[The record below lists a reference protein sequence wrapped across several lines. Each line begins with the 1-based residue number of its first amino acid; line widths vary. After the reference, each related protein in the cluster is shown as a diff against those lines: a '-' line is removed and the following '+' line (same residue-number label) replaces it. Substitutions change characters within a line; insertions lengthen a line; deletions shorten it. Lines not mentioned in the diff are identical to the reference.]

1 MTPAVRM
8 IDGKPTDP
16 YRILQELIDEHR
28 DDLKEAKIEILW
40 RSGWRSD
47 ADGFTQMLA
56 VKKAGDVDRA
66 LSVKADFAVL
76 LNKENFPRLNDRL
89 KTVYMH
95 HALCHMKPMMDSDGE
110 QKQDDKGRKM
120 WRIVKR
126 HDIEQ
131 FSEIVKLYGNDC
143 LQLDEEAK
151 AAIADT
157 TRPLLAEMEKSGGE
171 KSATSSGSKSRNA
184 SAAGEA
190 NDSGAS
196 TSTTTTAQDTD
207 ADGWKRLA
215 ITELQL
221 PPAVESFVI
230 SAGYRRIGKFSEYM
244 AEKGEFW
251 DKDLKVGGQRK
262 PANFREKIEEA
273 FLDFWRDH
281 PEYTQA

>member
-1 MTPAVRM
+1 VTPAVRM

-89 KTVYMH
+89 KTVFMH

-157 TRPLLAEMEKSGGE
+157 TRPLLAAMEKADAAE
-171 KSATSSGSKSRNA
+171 DAADESADATGSAPASKSTNTDA
-184 SAAGEA
+184 
-190 NDSGAS
+190 
-196 TSTTTTAQDTD
+196 D

-221 PPAVESFVI
+221 PPAVESFII

-244 AEKGEFW
+244 AEKADFW
-251 DKDLKVGGQRK
+251 DRDMKVGDQRK
-262 PANFREKIEEA
+262 PPKFREKIEEA
-273 FLDFWRDH
+273 FLTFWRDH
-281 PEYTQA
+281 PEYTSSNG